1 MCAPG
6 WHLFKLLYLNIEVR
20 TYIIIVLT
28 VEKQVNRLARGIRTI
43 PLVPLRGLTL
53 FPQMVLNFDV
63 GRDKSLAALDY
74 AMESDQ
80 ILMLAAQKNAETEDP
95 GPDDI
100 YEVGTVAHI
109 KQLIRLPGDTVRI
122 IVEGLYRGRIM
133 DFTREDPYAEVL
145 VAVDAADSRASGP
158 DLDALARGLQ
168 ELFEEFAGLSGRVSP
183 ETLIAVAALKD
194 ASEMADTIAAAVL
207 KKSEDKQALLETYDT
222 LERLEK
228 LHVILT
234 KELEIQKIEK
244 RINMRVKQQVDQNQK
259 EYYLHEQIKAIQSEL
274 GQDDASENDELARRV
289 DALPMNDEA
298 REKAKKELTRLQ
310 RMTPGS
316 PETPVIRTY
325 IDWLLDMPWGTE
337 TEDNM
342 DLANAEKILNE
353 DHYGLDKVKERIVEY
368 LAVRRLTDTMRGP
381 ILCFVGPPGVGKTSV
396 ARSIARALGR
406 KFVRMSLGGVRDEA
420 EIRGH
425 RRTYIGAIPGRI
437 ISSIKTAGT
446 KNPVFLFDEVDKL
459 GNDFRGDPA
468 SALLEVLDPEQN
480 CAFRDH
486 YMEVPFDLSRV
497 MFLATANTL
506 DTVPPAL
513 MDRMEV
519 IYLPGYTDE
528 EKANIARRHLLPKQ
542 LKEHGLKDTSVSIT
556 DETIK
561 FVIGHYTR
569 EAGVR
574 NLERE
579 IANMCRKCARQI
591 AEHGKTR
598 LRVTPSNAEKYFG
611 NIKYKRED
619 KEHHDEVGVATGLA
633 WTAFGGETLA
643 VEVNTMPGTGKL
655 ELTGQLG
662 EVMKESARAALS
674 YVRSHAEKLGVDPEF
689 HNKLDIHVHVPEG
702 AIPKDGPSAGITL
715 ATAITSALTGR
726 PVSGEIAMT
735 GEITLRG
742 RVLPI
747 GGLKEK
753 SLAAYREGL
762 TTILV
767 PQGNQPD
774 IREIPDNIRRKLKLI
789 PVKTLD
795 DVLKHALLSGK

>member
-1 MCAPG
+1 M
-6 WHLFKLLYLNIEVR
+6 
-20 TYIIIVLT
+20 
-28 VEKQVNRLARGIRTI
+28 LARGIRTI
-43 PLVPLRGLTL
+43 PLVPLRGLIL
-53 FPQMVLNFDV
+53 FPHMVLNFEI
-63 GRDKSLAALDY
+63 GRDKSLAALDA

-80 ILMLAAQKNAETEDP
+80 ILMLAAQKNADTEEPETQ
-95 GPDDI
+95 DI
-100 YEVGTVAHI
+100 FEVGTIAHI
-109 KQLIRLPGDTVRI
+109 KQLIRLPGDTVRV
-122 IVEGLYRGRIM
+122 IVEGLYRARIM
-133 DFTREDPYAEVL
+133 EFTREEPYAEVL
-145 VAVDAADSRASGP
+145 AAVDTADRRVSGA
-158 DLDALARGLQ
+158 DIDALMRGLQ
-168 ELFEEFAGLSGRVSP
+168 ELFEEYASLSGKVSP
-183 ETLIAVAALKD
+183 EILIAVAALQSP
-194 ASEMADTIAAAVL
+194 SELADTIAASVL
-207 KKSEDKQALLETYDT
+207 KKQEERQEILEIYDT
-222 LERLEK
+222 QERLER
-228 LHVILT
+228 LHVILAR
-234 KELEIQKIEK
+234 ELEIQQIEK
-244 RINMRVKQQVDQNQK
+244 RISQRVKQQVDQNQK
-259 EYYLHEQIKAIQSEL
+259 EYYLHEQMKAIQSEL
-274 GQDDASENDELARRV
+274 GQDDASEFDQISRRI
-289 DALPMNDEA
+289 DALNLNDEA
-298 REKAKKELTRLQ
+298 KEKAKKELYRMQ

-316 PETPVIRTY
+316 PELPVIRTY
-325 IDWLLDMPWGTE
+325 IEWILDLPWDKE
-337 TEDNM
+337 SEDNM

-353 DHYGLDKVKERIVEY
+353 DHYGLEKVKERIIEY
-368 LAVRRLTDTMRGP
+368 LAVRRLTSTMRGP

-437 ISSIKTAGT
+437 ISNIKTAGT
-446 KNPVFLFDEVDKL
+446 KNPVFLFDEVDKI

-528 EKANIARRHLLPKQ
+528 EKVNIARRHLLPKQ
-542 LKEHGLKDTSVSIT
+542 LKEHGLVETAVTIT
-556 DETIK
+556 DDTIRY
-561 FVIGHYTR
+561 VIDHYTR

-574 NLERE
+574 SLERE
-579 IANMCRKCARQI
+579 LANMCRKCARQI

-598 LRVTPSNAEKYFG
+598 LRVTQANAEKYFG
-611 NIKYKRED
+611 NIKFKRED
-619 KEHHDEVGVATGLA
+619 KERLDEVGVATGLA

-674 YVRSHAEKLGVDPEF
+674 YVRAHADQLGVDPEF
-689 HNKLDIHVHVPEG
+689 HNKLDIHVHIPEG

-726 PVSGEIAMT
+726 PVSGDIAMT

-753 SLAAYREGL
+753 TMAAYREGVY
-762 TTILV
+762 TILV
-767 PQGNQPD
+767 PQGNQQD
-774 IREIPDNIRRKLKLI
+774 IREIPDNIRRKLTLI

-795 DVLKHALLSGK
+795 DVLSHALLTRK

>member
-1 MCAPG
+1 
-6 WHLFKLLYLNIEVR
+6 
-20 TYIIIVLT
+20 
-28 VEKQVNRLARGIRTI
+28 
-43 PLVPLRGLTL
+43 
-53 FPQMVLNFDV
+53 MVLNFDI
-63 GRDKSLAALDY
+63 GRDKSLAALDA
-74 AMESDQ
+74 AMEGDQ
-80 ILMLAAQKNAETEDP
+80 ILMLATQRSSEVDEP
-95 GPDDI
+95 EPQDI

-109 KQLIRLPGDTVRI
+109 KQLIRLPGDTVRV
-122 IVEGLYRGRIM
+122 IVEGLYRARIM
-133 DFTREDPYAEVL
+133 EYTREDPYAEVL
-145 VAVDAADSRASGP
+145 AAVDTADRRVAGP
-158 DLDALARGLQ
+158 DIDALMRGLQ
-168 ELFEEFAGLSGRVSP
+168 ELFEEYASLSSKVSP
-183 ETLIAVAALKD
+183 ETLIAVAALGNP
-194 ASEMADTIAAAVL
+194 SELADTVAASVL
-207 KKSEDKQALLETYDT
+207 KKTEERQGILEIYDT

-228 LHVILT
+228 LHVVLT
-234 KELEIQKIEK
+234 RELEIQQIEK
-244 RINMRVKQQVDQNQK
+244 RISQRVKQQVDQNQK
-259 EYYLHEQIKAIQSEL
+259 EYYLHEQMKAIQTEL
-274 GQDDASENDELARRV
+274 GQDDATEFDEISKRI
-289 DALPMNDEA
+289 DALNLNEEA
-298 REKAKKELTRLQ
+298 KDKAKKELYRMQ

-316 PETPVIRTY
+316 PELPVIRTY
-325 IDWLLDMPWGTE
+325 IEWILDLPWDKE
-337 TEDNM
+337 SEDNM
-342 DLANAEKILNE
+342 DLVNAEKILNE
-353 DHYGLDKVKERIVEY
+353 DHYGLDKVKERIIEY
-368 LAVRRLTDTMRGP
+368 LAVRRLTKTMRGP

-437 ISSIKTAGT
+437 ISNIKSACT
-446 KNPVFLFDEVDKL
+446 KNPVFLFDEVDKI

-486 YMEVPFDLSRV
+486 YMEVPFDLSKV

-506 DTVPPAL
+506 DTVPAAL
-513 MDRMEV
+513 LDRMEV

-528 EKANIARRHLLPKQ
+528 EKVNIARRHLLPKQ
-542 LKEHGLKDTSVSIT
+542 LKEHGLKDTSVTLT
-556 DETIK
+556 DDTLR
-561 FVIGHYTR
+561 FVIDHYTR

-574 NLERE
+574 SLERE
-579 IANMCRKCARQI
+579 IANMCRKSARQI
-591 AEHGKTR
+591 AEHGKIH
-598 LRVTPSNAEKYFG
+598 LRVTQANAEKYFG

-619 KEHHDEVGVATGLA
+619 KERHDEVGVATGLA

-662 EVMKESARAALS
+662 DVMKESAKAALS
-674 YVRSHAEKLGVDPEF
+674 YVRAHAEQLGVDPEF
-689 HNKLDIHVHVPEG
+689 HNKVDIHVHIPEG

-726 PVSGEIAMT
+726 PVSGDIAMT

-753 SLAAYREGL
+753 TLAAYREGVY
-762 TTILV
+762 TILM
-767 PQGNQPD
+767 PQGNQQD
-774 IREIPDNIRRKLKLI
+774 IRDIPDNIRKKLTLI

-795 DVLKHALLSGK
+795 DVLSHALLTRK

>member
-1 MCAPG
+1 
-6 WHLFKLLYLNIEVR
+6 
-20 TYIIIVLT
+20 
-28 VEKQVNRLARGIRTI
+28 
-43 PLVPLRGLTL
+43 
-53 FPQMVLNFDV
+53 MVLNFEI
-63 GRDKSLAALDY
+63 GRDKSLAALDA

-80 ILMLAAQKNAETEDP
+80 ILMLAAQKNADTEEPETQ
-95 GPDDI
+95 DI
-100 YEVGTVAHI
+100 FEVGTIAHI
-109 KQLIRLPGDTVRI
+109 KQLIRLPGDTVRV
-122 IVEGLYRGRIM
+122 IVEGLYRARIM
-133 DFTREDPYAEVL
+133 EFTREEPYAEVL
-145 VAVDAADSRASGP
+145 AAVDTADRRVSGA
-158 DLDALARGLQ
+158 DIDALMRGLQ
-168 ELFEEFAGLSGRVSP
+168 ELFEEYASLSGKVSP
-183 ETLIAVAALKD
+183 EILIAVAALQSP
-194 ASEMADTIAAAVL
+194 SELADTIAASVL
-207 KKSEDKQALLETYDT
+207 KKQEERQEILEIYDT
-222 LERLEK
+222 QERLER
-228 LHVILT
+228 LHVILAR
-234 KELEIQKIEK
+234 ELEIQQIEK
-244 RINMRVKQQVDQNQK
+244 RISQRVKQQVDQNQK
-259 EYYLHEQIKAIQSEL
+259 EYYLHEQMKAIQSEL
-274 GQDDASENDELARRV
+274 GQDDASEFDQISRRI
-289 DALPMNDEA
+289 DALNLNDEA
-298 REKAKKELTRLQ
+298 KEKAKKELYRMQ

-316 PETPVIRTY
+316 PELPVIRTY
-325 IDWLLDMPWGTE
+325 IEWILDLPWDKE
-337 TEDNM
+337 SEDNM

-353 DHYGLDKVKERIVEY
+353 DHYGLEKVKERIIEY
-368 LAVRRLTDTMRGP
+368 LAVRRLTSTMRGP

-437 ISSIKTAGT
+437 ISNIKTAGT
-446 KNPVFLFDEVDKL
+446 KNPVFLFDEVDKI

-528 EKANIARRHLLPKQ
+528 EKVNIARRHLLPKQ
-542 LKEHGLKDTSVSIT
+542 LKEHGLVETAVTIT
-556 DETIK
+556 DDTIRY
-561 FVIGHYTR
+561 VIDHYTR

-574 NLERE
+574 SLERE
-579 IANMCRKCARQI
+579 LANMCRKCARQI

-598 LRVTPSNAEKYFG
+598 LRVTQANAEKYFG
-611 NIKYKRED
+611 NIKFKRED
-619 KEHHDEVGVATGLA
+619 KERLDEVGVATGLA

-674 YVRSHAEKLGVDPEF
+674 YVRAHADQLGVDPEF
-689 HNKLDIHVHVPEG
+689 HNKLDIHVHIPEG

-726 PVSGEIAMT
+726 PVSGDIAMT

-753 SLAAYREGL
+753 TMAAYREGVY
-762 TTILV
+762 TILV
-767 PQGNQPD
+767 PQGNQQD
-774 IREIPDNIRRKLKLI
+774 IREIPDNIRRKLTLI

-795 DVLKHALLSGK
+795 DVLSHALLTRK

>member
-1 MCAPG
+1 MG
-6 WHLFKLLYLNIEVR
+6 
-20 TYIIIVLT
+20 
-28 VEKQVNRLARGIRTI
+28 RGIRTI

-53 FPQMVLNFDV
+53 FPHMVLNFEI
-63 GRDKSLAALDY
+63 GRDKSLAALDA

-80 ILMLAAQKNAETEDP
+80 LLMLAAQKNADTEDP
-95 GPDDI
+95 APQEI
-100 YEVGTVAHI
+100 HEVGTVAHI
-109 KQLIRLPGDTVRI
+109 KQLIRLPGDTVRV
-122 IVEGLYRGRIM
+122 IVEGLYRARIM
-133 DFTREDPYAEVL
+133 EVTREEPHMEVL
-145 VAVDAADSRASGP
+145 AAVDTADRRVSGP
-158 DLDALARGLQ
+158 DIDALMRGLQ
-168 ELFEEFAGLSGRVSP
+168 ELFEEYAGLSGKVSP
-183 ETLIAVAALKD
+183 ETLIAVAALL
-194 ASEMADTIAAAVL
+194 SPGELADTIAASVL
-207 KKSEDKQALLETYDT
+207 KKQEERQEILEIYDT
-222 LERLEK
+222 LERLER
-228 LHVILT
+228 LHVILAR
-234 KELEIQKIEK
+234 ELEIQQIEK
-244 RINMRVKQQVDQNQK
+244 RISQRVKQQVDQNQK

-274 GQDDASENDELARRV
+274 GQDEASEFDQISKRI
-289 DALPMNDEA
+289 DALNLNDEA
-298 REKAKKELTRLQ
+298 KEKAKKELYRMQ

-316 PETPVIRTY
+316 PELPVIRTY
-325 IDWLLDMPWGTE
+325 IEWILDLPWDKE
-337 TEDNM
+337 SEDNM
-342 DLANAEKILNE
+342 DLASAERILNE
-353 DHYGLDKVKERIVEY
+353 DHYGLEKVKERIIEY
-368 LAVRRLTDTMRGP
+368 LAVRRLTSAMRGP

-437 ISSIKTAGT
+437 ISNIKTAGT
-446 KNPVFLFDEVDKL
+446 RNPVFLFDEVDKI

-480 CAFRDH
+480 CTFRDH

-506 DTVPPAL
+506 DTVPAAL

-528 EKANIARRHLLPKQ
+528 EKVNIARRHLLPKQ
-542 LKEHGLKDTSVSIT
+542 MKEHGLKETAVTIT
-556 DETIK
+556 DDTIRY
-561 FVIGHYTR
+561 VIDHYTR

-574 NLERE
+574 SLERE

-591 AEHGKTR
+591 AEHGKKR
-598 LRVTPSNAEKYFG
+598 LRVTQASAEKYFG
-611 NIKYKRED
+611 NVRFKRED
-619 KEHHDEVGVATGLA
+619 KERLDEVGVATGLA

-674 YVRSHAEKLGVDPEF
+674 YVRAHAEQLGVDPEF
-689 HNKLDIHVHVPEG
+689 HNKVDIHVHIPEG

-726 PVSGEIAMT
+726 PVSGGVAMT

-753 SLAAYREGL
+753 TLAAYREGVY
-762 TTILV
+762 TILM
-767 PQGNQPD
+767 PQGNQQD
-774 IREIPDNIRRKLKLI
+774 IREIPDNIRKKLTLI

-795 DVLKHALLSGK
+795 DVLSHALLRK